1 MGGIANGGL
10 MDRNKFLFLV
20 PLIALLFGAGARPVA
35 HTRWPAVQAQQT
47 ASVAR
52 FAAGGNAAEIPAK
65 FLDNLVFL
73 PVTVNNGK
81 PSLFEIDSTAQ
92 VSSMDPGRAAEVSL
106 SAESPAS
113 VTGATGATGATGG
126 GAVRNP
132 VIGLPGVELPLAS
145 IALFAPKDFG
155 AIVGRPYEGTLGG
168 DFLNQVV
175 VEIDYGRETVRL
187 YDPSS
192 YHSASKA
199 TVLPLTFAGGMPL
212 IRAKFVEPKG
222 KSLEGDFVI
231 NTALDASIV
240 FSNQYADAHKLYSSR
255 MTTTSASDPEL
266 DNGAS
271 VALTRLRSFQI
282 GTYEA
287 EDVLAAFPQAYQVPG
302 GNAQIAG
309 AIGGGMLRRFIVVFD
324 FPHQQVIFTP
334 SSRFRLF
341 DQEDKSGLTLVAK
354 GADLKRFEVEQVQPG
369 SPGADAGIQKGDVI
383 AGIDDEPAADMT
395 LTSVRELFRQITHKY
410 RVLVERNDKTL
421 EVSLQLHHRI

>member
-1 MGGIANGGL
+1 
-10 MDRNKFLFLV
+10 MDRNKLLVLV
-20 PLIALLFGAGARPVA
+20 PLLALLFGFAARPVPHA
-35 HTRWPAVQAQQT
+35 RWAAAETQQT
-47 ASVAR
+47 ASVAH

-65 FLDNLVFL
+65 FLNNLVFL

-92 VSSMDPGRAAEVSL
+92 ISSMDPGRAAEVSL

-113 VTGATGATGATGG
+113 ASSAIPGA
-126 GAVRNP
+126 AVRNP
-132 VIGLPGVELPLAS
+132 VIGLPGLELPLAS

-155 AIVGRPYEGTLGG
+155 AIVGRPYEGTLGS

-192 YHSASKA
+192 YHNASKA
-199 TVLPLTFAGGMPL
+199 TALPLTFVGGMPL
-212 IRAKFVEPKG
+212 IRAKFIEPKG
-222 KSLEGDFVI
+222 KNLEGDFVI

-240 FSNQYADAHKLYSSR
+240 FSNRYADAHKLYSSR
-255 MTTTSASDPEL
+255 MPTTSASDPEL

-271 VALTRLRSFQI
+271 VALARLRAFQI
-282 GTYEA
+282 GPYVT
-287 EDVLAAFPQAYQVPG
+287 EDVLVAFPQAYQVPG
-302 GNAQIAG
+302 GNTQIAG
-309 AIGGGMLRRFIVVFD
+309 SIGGGMLRRYIVVFD
-324 FPHQQVIFTP
+324 FPHQQVIFAP

-341 DQEDKSGLTLVAK
+341 DQEDKSGLTLIAK

-383 AGIDDEPAADMT
+383 AGIDNEPAADMT
-395 LTSVRELFRQITHKY
+395 LASVRELFREIPHKY
-410 RVLVERNDKTL
+410 KLLVERNEKTF
-421 EVSLQLHHRI
+421 EASLTMRHRI